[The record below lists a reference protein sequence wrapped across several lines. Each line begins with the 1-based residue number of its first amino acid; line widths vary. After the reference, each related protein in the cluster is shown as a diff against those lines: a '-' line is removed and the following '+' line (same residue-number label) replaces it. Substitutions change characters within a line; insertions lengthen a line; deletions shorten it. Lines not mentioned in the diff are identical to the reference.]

1 MKWWIVVA
9 LLATRLL
16 LMAEEV
22 VSPNGQTRVSFYVEE
37 GRMTYEMSYKGQ
49 LVVAPSHLGIELIN
63 WPSLME
69 GFEMEGVEYA
79 SFDETWQPV
88 WGEET
93 SIRNHYNEMAAHVS
107 QPTI

>member
-22 VSPNGQTRVSFYVEE
+22 VSPNGQTRVSFYVDE

-69 GFEMEGVEYA
+69 GFEMEGVEYT

-88 WGEET
+88 WGYGH
-93 SIRNHYNEMAAHVS
+93 S
-107 QPTI
+107 PG